1 MSIIIRKTKAL
12 INRAKSY
19 ALLLFAGVQVS
30 YAENQLLSNLDSTAQ
45 TLGQDVVKVI
55 GNIGAGVAVIAIIG
69 YLIGSAIDAERVKGH
84 IKSILIVILVGGLV
98 KAISAMSI
106 GTIF

>member
-1 MSIIIRKTKAL
+1 MKFITTRIKTL
-12 INRAKSY
+12 LNQAKSY
-19 ALLLFAGVQVS
+19 ALLFFVGMQLS

-45 TLGQDVVKVI
+45 SLGQDVVKVI
-55 GNIGAGVAVIAIIG
+55 GNIGAGVAVIAIVG
-69 YLIGSAIDAERVKGH
+69 YLIGSAINAERVKEH